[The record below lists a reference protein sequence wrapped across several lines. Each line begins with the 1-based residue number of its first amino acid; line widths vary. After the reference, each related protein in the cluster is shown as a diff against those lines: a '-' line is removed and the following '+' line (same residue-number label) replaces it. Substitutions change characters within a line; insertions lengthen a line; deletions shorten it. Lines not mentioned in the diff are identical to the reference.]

1 MAEKQTKSDR
11 AEDGNADNTA
21 NMASCL
27 CQKKKQSKKKRT
39 KKMEHLQVWMW
50 MSVLDTESMSDI
62 KEHLRLHFFLE

>member
-27 CQKKKQSKKKRT
+27 CQKKNKAKKKKN
-39 KKMEHLQVWMW
+39 KKNGAFTSMDVNECIRHREHV
-50 MSVLDTESMSDI
+50 
-62 KEHLRLHFFLE
+62 

>member
-27 CQKKKQSKKKRT
+27 CQKKKNKAKKKRT
-39 KKMEHLQVWMW
+39 KKMEHLQVWM
-50 MSVLDTESMSDI
+50 
-62 KEHLRLHFFLE
+62 

>member
-27 CQKKKQSKKKRT
+27 CQKKQKTKQKKKEQ
-39 KKMEHLQVWMW
+39 KKWSIYKYGCE
-50 MSVLDTESMSDI
+50 
-62 KEHLRLHFFLE
+62 